1 VLRDLKRAADA
12 VRERDALRCRD
23 AEDAEHELSHGVRR
37 AGAVFEELGEAR
49 VAPYPLVAAVRLDE
63 PQEGLARQ
71 GAGAQRRREA
81 PQQRVDRLAGEGPL
95 EVLFEG
101 GEGRQAV
108 AGELVAQVVGEAG
121 EAVESEQVAAQGAGQ
136 EAQGDGEVLARRAA
150 EDVLGAN
157 LG

>member
-1 VLRDLKRAADA
+1 M
-12 VRERDALRCRD
+12 
-23 AEDAEHELSHGVRR
+23 
-37 AGAVFEELGEAR
+37 
-49 VAPYPLVAAVRLDE
+49 
-63 PQEGLARQ
+63 
-71 GAGAQRRREA
+71 
-81 PQQRVDRLAGEGPL
+81 DRLAGEGPL

-101 GEGRQAV
+101 GDRLA
-108 AGELVAQVVGEAG
+108 ALAAQVVGEAG

>member
-1 VLRDLKRAADA
+1 M
-12 VRERDALRCRD
+12 
-23 AEDAEHELSHGVRR
+23 
-37 AGAVFEELGEAR
+37 
-49 VAPYPLVAAVRLDE
+49 
-63 PQEGLARQ
+63 
-71 GAGAQRRREA
+71 
-81 PQQRVDRLAGEGPL
+81 DRLAGEGPL